1 MWAAAAVIE
10 AVHADMVPTTLPPLW
25 YSVCAPLPS
34 SVSLRPFLSSPTRHA
49 AALAIATHHVLLPRL
64 GGDEWRVAAIIRAAF
79 GAPADASGAPAGGTE
94 SDTPPAPPPPPP
106 FTSIAYW
113 LMRARLTFAASPL
126 GAVRGMTARAAA
138 DWGAAF
144 ATDRA
149 DGPAGTHAHVLRV
162 RSCLYQAVCA
172 AEGVPSLTRVFCALD
187 EALFAPVRDAGRGVT
202 FALDQTLADGADAC
216 VFRFGSAPDTK

>member
-1 MWAAAAVIE
+1 
-10 AVHADMVPTTLPPLW
+10 MVPTTLPPLW